1 MVYLQLY
8 FNSIQLP
15 AYHTL
20 KIKSITPSSVGANSF
35 VLILESIISTNLS
48 FPIVIGSHEAQSISI
63 VLEGISIK
71 RPLTHDLFINLFSL
85 LDVSVEFIEITKF
98 NDGVFFAELNLL
110 KDNRQFVV
118 DARPSD
124 ALSLAI
130 RLNKEIRIPTNLFN
144 SICINTNEMIESGSN
159 NDVNVVISKSD
170 LEMELK
176 KALADENYEEAANL
190 RDKIEQMNSRK

>member
-1 MVYLQLY
+1 M
-8 FNSIQLP
+8 P

-110 KDNRQFVV
+110 NDNRQFVV

-159 NDVNVVISKSD
+159 IDVNVVISKSD